1 MHPIQEQL
9 AKEMGAELSQILSYW
24 QDFSIDHHYGGFV
37 GERDFN
43 NTLVEKSP
51 KGIILNSRILWSF
64 AAAGNFLKT
73 NHFDSICARAF
84 DYLYTF
90 FRDPEFGGVFWELDF
105 RGEKLN
111 ARKQVY
117 AQAFMI
123 YALSAYAKLEKNK
136 KALQWAHEISELI
149 EKYAYDQRYLGYA
162 EAFSR
167 DWRPVSDMRLSAKD
181 ANEAKTMNTHL
192 HILEAYTALYE
203 VAPSGFLKGRLEEI
217 ITLFL
222 KKFFDANTNHFQLFF
237 DEKWQAKGD
246 IISYGHDI
254 EAAWLIIEAAKVID
268 HAELLSES
276 KKLALIIA
284 ETFAA
289 EGIDINGGVHYE
301 YNVRTKELDSDKH
314 WWPQAEAIVG
324 LHYAYEISQNE
335 SYLFLASKIWRF
347 TKENLIDKKNGEWFW
362 SVNGLNEPKV
372 SEYKLGFWKA
382 PYHNSRACMK
392 MMHPVIL

>member
-9 AKEMGAELSQILSYW
+9 AIEMGDELNQILSYW
-24 QDFSIDHHYGGFV
+24 QEFSLDHPYGGFV

-43 NTLVEKSP
+43 NRLVEKSP

-73 NHFDSICARAF
+73 DQFNPICERSF

-105 RGEKLN
+105 QGKKLN

-123 YALSAYAKLEKNK
+123 YALSEYAKLGKNE
-136 KALQWAHEISELI
+136 KALHWAIEISELI

-167 DWRPVSDMRLSAKD
+167 DWSPIADRRLSEKD

-192 HILEAYTALYE
+192 HILEAYTSLYE

-222 KKFFDANTNHFQLFF
+222 DKFFDSKTHHFQLFF

-246 IISYGHDI
+246 IVSYGHDI
-254 EAAWLIIEAAKVID
+254 EAAWLILEAAKVID
-268 HAELLSES
+268 HTELFNRS
-276 KKLALIIA
+276 KKLALAIA
-284 ETFAA
+284 KTFAA
-289 EGIDINGGVHYE
+289 EGIDRNGGVNYE
-301 YNVRTKELDSDKH
+301 YNVSTKVLDTDKH

-324 LHYAYEISQNE
+324 LNYAYEISQNE
-335 SYLFLASKIWRF
+335 SYLLLASKIWSF

-362 SVNGLNEPKV
+362 SVNGQNEPKV
-372 SEYKLGFWKA
+372 STYKLGFWKA

>member
-9 AKEMGAELSQILSYW
+9 ALEMGAELQKILSYW
-24 QDFSIDHHYGGFV
+24 QDFSLDHQNGGFV

-64 AAAGNFLKT
+64 AAVGNHLKT
-73 NHFDSICARAF
+73 NQYKKICERSF
-84 DYLYTF
+84 EYLYTF
-90 FRDPEFGGVFWELDF
+90 FRDREFGGVFWELDF
-105 RGEKLN
+105 QGGKLN
-111 ARKQVY
+111 DRKQVY

-123 YALSAYAKLEKNK
+123 YALAEYAKFEKNEK
-136 KALQWAHEISELI
+136 VLHWALEIAELI
-149 EKYAYDQRYLGYA
+149 EKYAYDPEHLGYA

-167 DWRPVSDMRLSAKD
+167 DWSPVSDMRLSEKD

-192 HILEAYTALYE
+192 HVLEAYTTLYE
-203 VAPSGFLKGRLEEI
+203 VAPSGFLKGRLEQL
-217 ITLFL
+217 ITLFTE
-222 KKFFDANTNHFQLFF
+222 KFFDSSTNHFQLFF
-237 DEKWQAKGD
+237 DEKWRAKGD

-268 HAELLSES
+268 QKELLNTS
-276 KKLALIIA
+276 KKLALTIA
-284 ETFAA
+284 KTFAA
-289 EGIDINGGVHYE
+289 EGIDKNGGVNYE
-301 YNVRTKELDSDKH
+301 YHVKTKVTDKDKH

-335 SYLFLASKIWRF
+335 SFLLLASNIWNF
-347 TKENLIDKKNGEWFW
+347 TKEHLIDRKNGEWFW
-362 SVNGLNEPKV
+362 SVNARNEPQL
-372 SEYKLGFWKA
+372 SAYKLGFWKA

-392 MMHPVIL
+392 MMHRVIL